1 MPAIPDTSHAMVLE
15 APEVLV
21 PAEFAIPALQDDD
34 GLLEVEMAGICHT
47 DVELYRGSTTYA
59 LPIIPGHEIVG
70 RIAAV
75 GPVAAARWGVRE
87 GDRVAVESI
96 VRCGFCRNCI
106 LGRYKYC
113 ADVKVYGTFT
123 SCTLPPHLWGSYSE
137 YLYLAPG
144 AIVHKVPGDMSPEL
158 ATLLTVA
165 IANGIQWTTV
175 KGEVRLGSTVV
186 IQGVGPI
193 GLSAAAA
200 AHAAGAA
207 LVVATGLGSDG
218 YRLDLAREFGADVVI
233 DVEADDI
240 VDRVREATGGTMAD
254 VVLDTTGS
262 PSAIVTST
270 KLVRPGG
277 TVVNAGLTGDETLS
291 PIALDALMHP
301 EIRLQHVFTYEYA
314 SVRAAL
320 ALASTGRYPF
330 ERLITHHYTLDR
342 AEEAIRMSAREIP
355 GEQPIKVAI
364 VPNGRHACA
373 SS

>member
-1 MPAIPDTSHAMVLE
+1 MPAGTSRAMVLE
-15 APEVLV
+15 APGVLV
-21 PAEFAIPALQDDD
+21 PAEFALPPLQADD

-47 DVELYRGSTTYA
+47 DVELFRGNTTYA

-75 GPVAAARWGVRE
+75 GPVAAARWGVEE

-106 LGRYKYC
+106 VGRYKYC
-113 ADVKVYGTFT
+113 ADAKVYGTFT
-123 SCTLPPHLWGSYSE
+123 SCELPPHLWGSYSD

-144 AIVHKVPGDMSPEL
+144 AIVHKVPDDMSPEL

-165 IANGIQWTTV
+165 IANGIQWTVV

-186 IQGVGPI
+186 VQGLGPI
-193 GLSAAAA
+193 GLSAVAA
-200 AHAAGAA
+200 AHDAGAA
-207 LVVATGLGSDG
+207 LVIATGLGSDG
-218 YRLDLAREFGADVVI
+218 YRMALAGEFGADVVV
-233 DVEADDI
+233 DVEAQD
-240 VDRVREATGGTMAD
+240 VVERVREATGGMMAD

-262 PSAIVTST
+262 SGAIVTST

-277 TVVNAGLTGDETLS
+277 TVVNAGLTGDKTLT
-291 PIALDALMHP
+291 PIALDGLMHP
-301 EIRLQHVFTYEYA
+301 EIRLQHVFTYEYE

-320 ALASTGRYPF
+320 ALALKRAYPF
-330 ERLITHHYTLDR
+330 EKLITHHFPLHR
-342 AEEAIRMSAREIP
+342 AEDAIRMSGREVA

-364 VPNGRHACA
+364 VPNGR
-373 SS
+373 

>member
-1 MPAIPDTSHAMVLE
+1 VSVAATSRAMVLE

-21 PAEFAIPALQDDD
+21 PAEFDVPPVNADD

-47 DVELYRGSTTYA
+47 DVELFRGRTTYA

-96 VRCGFCRNCI
+96 VRCGFCPNCI
-106 LGRYKYC
+106 VGRYKYC

-123 SCTLPPHLWGSYSE
+123 SCTVPPHLWGSYSE

-144 AIVHKVPGDMSPEL
+144 AIVHKVPDDMSPEL

-165 IANGIQWTTV
+165 IANGIQWTII
-175 KGEVRLGSTVV
+175 KGGVRLGSTVV
-186 IQGVGPI
+186 VQGVGPI
-193 GLSAAAA
+193 GLSAVAA
-200 AHAAGAA
+200 AHDAGAA
-207 LVVATGLGSDG
+207 LVIATGLGADG
-218 YRLDLAREFGADVVI
+218 YRLILAEEFGADVVV
-233 DVEADDI
+233 DVEAED
-240 VDRVREATGGTMAD
+240 VVERVREVTGGSMVD

-262 PSAIVTST
+262 SQAIVAST
-270 KLVRPGG
+270 RLVRPGG
-277 TVVNAGLTGDETLS
+277 TVVNAGLTGDTTLT
-291 PIALDALMHP
+291 PMALDALMRP
-301 EIRLQHVFTYEYA
+301 EIRLQHVFTYEYE

-320 ALASTGRYPF
+320 ALALRGRYPF
-330 ERLITHHYTLDR
+330 EKLITHHFPLDR
-342 AEEAIRMSAREIP
+342 AEEAIRMSGREND

-364 VPNGRHACA
+364 VPKAG
-373 SS
+373 